1 MQAESKTSPPQVR
14 NVFFHCVSN
23 KTGMTCLKT
32 RRSFLSIRKRT
43 GKILALASPFFLLAA
58 GCSTTHTGSGEG
70 AASVSMTVTPPAIPS
85 PPPNQIAKPP
95 AVTIKPAAGL
105 ALAIPPAGPPLPTK
119 SLEKPFFMR
128 IPDDPSIEWYD
139 TYFQTVARNHF
150 ALWLSRS
157 TQYLPMMKSVF
168 REEGLPEDL
177 VYLSLIESGFSPRA
191 YSYSRAA
198 GLWQFMRGTGRK
210 YGLRINAWI
219 DQRRDPVMSTR
230 AAAKYLKDL
239 YTEFHSWSLALA
251 AYNAGEGKV
260 ANAVA
265 DTGTKDYWEIRN
277 SNTLTNETK
286 DYVPK
291 FLAAVRIAK
300 DPSRYGFENIDYQ
313 SPLDT
318 ETATLQHPAEIRVL
332 AKAAGV
338 SLRTFRKMNPEFTRW
353 ATPPHMSPISLN
365 IPAGK
370 KEDFLANVARLPH
383 TSRRSLYA
391 NIDGGVH
398 TIRPGESLWTIARRY
413 HVSMQ
418 ALMNANGLSSS
429 SLIHTGRRINIPVSY
444 ASNHYRRSRGHMG
457 SGHWMRHRI
466 RRGESLFALAK
477 RFRTTIS
484 AIRSK
489 NHLFGR
495 TYLREGQMIMV
506 PVR

>member
-1 MQAESKTSPPQVR
+1 MSHDFLPESG
-14 NVFFHCVSN
+14 FFLHVSN
-23 KTGMTCLKT
+23 KTGMTGLKT
-32 RRSFLSIRKRT
+32 RRFFLSIRKRT
-43 GKILALASPFFLLAA
+43 GKILALVSPVFLLAA
-58 GCSTTHTGSGEG
+58 GCSTTHTGSADTSGP
-70 AASVSMTVTPPAIPS
+70 VSMTVTPPAIPS

-95 AVTIKPAAGL
+95 VTIAKSAAGT
-105 ALAIPPAGPPLPTK
+105 ALPPSSTLSVAPKP
-119 SLEKPFFMR
+119 LEKPFFMR
-128 IPDDPSIEWYD
+128 VPDDPSIEWYD

-157 TQYLPMMKSVF
+157 TEYLPMMKSVF

-219 DQRRDPVMSTR
+219 DQRRDPVLSTR

-277 SNTLTNETK
+277 SNTLSNETK

-300 DPSRYGFENIDYQ
+300 DPSRYGFDNIDYR
-313 SPLDT
+313 SPLET

-338 SLRTFRKMNPEFTRW
+338 SIRKFREMNPEFTRW

-365 IPAGK
+365 IPMGK
-370 KEDFLANVARLPH
+370 KEDFLANITRLPH
-383 TSRRSLYA
+383 MSRRDLYA
-391 NIDGGVH
+391 DVDGGVH

-429 SLIHTGRRINIPVSY
+429 SVIHTGKRINIPVSSY
-444 ASNHYRRSRGHMG
+444 ASNHYGHVRGHGG

-506 PVR
+506 PAR